1 MTAAT
6 GTRRRCWP
14 AILATVTA
22 EDDHFAVAID
32 GEAIAVIDRTTTGG
46 NPPRKSHATQAART
60 RQDRPPVG
68 SDPSA
73 FAGTAPRTVT
83 VIPDLHDDVVILNHY
98 ADEDLPAHLAGEDEE
113 TARRFGWWPKTS
125 TPATVRDAFA
135 RWAHDW
141 ETGGP
146 VRAFA
151 TREQATGRLVG
162 GCELHIKPGGPANV
176 SYWTSATDRGRGH
189 ATRSLALLLDYA
201 RSIGIGDAEAHI
213 AADNRP
219 SRRVAEKA
227 GFLPAST
234 YTAEDGTGMI
244 RYQIHLTNS

>member
-1 MTAAT
+1 
-6 GTRRRCWP
+6 
-14 AILATVTA
+14 
-22 EDDHFAVAID
+22 
-32 GEAIAVIDRTTTGG
+32 
-46 NPPRKSHATQAART
+46 
-60 RQDRPPVG
+60 
-68 SDPSA
+68 
-73 FAGTAPRTVT
+73 
-83 VIPDLHDDVVILNHY
+83 VIPALHDDVVILNQY
-98 ADEDLPAHLAGEDEE
+98 TDDDIPAHLAGEDEE

-162 GCELHIKPGGPANV
+162 GCELRIKPGGPANV
-176 SYWTSATDRGRGH
+176 SYWTNATDRGRGH

-201 RSIGIGDAEAHI
+201 RSIEIRDAEAQI

-227 GFLPAST
+227 GFFPIGTLT
-234 YTAEDGTGMI
+234 EHDGTGMI
-244 RYQIHLTNS
+244 RYQIHLTNSQHSNGAG